1 MQKLNKQFIGIA
13 AMDLNRAIGYQGQLV
28 CRHPEDMKFFK
39 QTTTNGAVIMGRK
52 TFESIG
58 SRALPNRLNI
68 ILSSRYIVQDKIVS
82 LQDPLSFD
90 WDRIESP
97 LYVIGGASVYNFFLP
112 HMKKFY
118 LTKFYDKVLKAD
130 TFLPELSPFLRLN
143 QVILSNSAFQI
154 EEWVDNE
161 G

>member
-1 MQKLNKQFIGIA
+1 MEKTFKFLTGIA
-13 AMDLNRAIGYQGQLV
+13 AMDLNRAIGYKGQLV

-52 TFESIG
+52 TFESMG
-58 SRALPNRLNI
+58 SRPLPKRRNFVISRNPINVENI
-68 ILSSRYIVQDKIVS
+68 DWVEK
-82 LQDPLSFD
+82 PLEYGWEFMSQPTF
-90 WDRIESP
+90 
-97 LYVIGGASVYNFFLP
+97 VIGGSEIYKTFLP
-112 HMKKFY
+112 YINKFY